1 VIDSFP
7 YESWLNEAGDGLNT
21 DITTFWT
28 FGPAFGSEG
37 GSLTGT
43 YVMTGLGMLV
53 MVVALIWFV
62 VLEKRKLDEQAARL
76 RGASGL

>member
-1 VIDSFP
+1 MIDSFP
-7 YESWLNEAGDGLNT
+7 YESWLNEAGDGFNT

-43 YVMTGLGMLV
+43 YVLTGIGMLV
-53 MVVALIWFV
+53 MVVALIAWV
-62 VLEKRKLDEQAARL
+62 VQENRKLREQADRL
-76 RGASGL
+76 RSAAGL

>member
-1 VIDSFP
+1 
-7 YESWLNEAGDGLNT
+7 
-21 DITTFWT
+21 
-28 FGPAFGSEG
+28 
-37 GSLTGT
+37 
-43 YVMTGLGMLV
+43 MLV

>member
-1 VIDSFP
+1 MIDSFP

-28 FGPAFGSEG
+28 FGPTFGSEG
-37 GSLTGT
+37 GSLAGT

-76 RGASGL
+76 RGAAGL

>member
-28 FGPAFGSEG
+28 FGPAFGGEG

-43 YVMTGLGMLV
+43 YVLTALGMLL
-53 MVVALIWFV
+53 MIVALIWFV
-62 VLEKRKLDEQAARL
+62 TLEKRKLDEQAARL